1 MQKHQ
6 PFGWITF
13 RCAFFII
20 IYIEDNLFGYGNVC
34 GTILHSKFNYALK
47 GFTFADGTPF
57 VMKEEE

>member
-20 IYIEDNLFGYGNVC
+20 IYIEDNLFGYGNAC
-34 GTILHSKFNYALK
+34 GTILHSKFNYVLK
-47 GFTFADGTPF
+47 GFTFADDTPF
-57 VMKEEE
+57 GIKEEE